1 LCPCGTKWIRR
12 KLARQKRSNHEV
24 LKIHLIIKNPKQ
36 TSPKHIAVAA
46 LLIFLAA
53 FGVRLLSWQDT
64 RLEVGKVQSVVASD
78 YQRTGRLIREGG
90 LSGFFRATGP
100 LADPNLLG
108 HPPGYAVVLA
118 FLSAIL
124 GDSNNVI
131 QLFQMTCDALAA
143 VVIFLIAIELFPL
156 GVGVI
161 AGLLAAFSPQ
171 FAWNS
176 VLLLPDSLAVLPLL
190 LAIYCLTRA
199 LKKPR
204 LITVILAGVFVG
216 LSCWLRAN
224 GLLMAPF
231 IALVGL
237 ILFPRDRRFCYAG
250 ALLLGAVFVVAPLT
264 IRNWL
269 VFDHFIP
276 VSLGAG
282 QTMLEGISDYDPAR
296 RFGIPNTDMAIM
308 KMEAEQHNRPDYY
321 STLFAPDG
329 IKRERMRLA
338 RGLGVIRNNPIWFAS
353 VMARRAGSMLR
364 LERARL
370 ISTGPPVTHDLNV
383 DETKRVWVGRP
394 AELLAQAVDK
404 SPDARFL
411 ISTYPPADTGGT
423 DKSEPP
429 AKAGGADK
437 SEPRADTGGTDKS
450 ETLQIIS
457 DTSKYGVQLKT
468 APLTIKSHHD
478 YLFKVP
484 VIVEEGRMTVDAAG
498 TQTGRAYA
506 SAVIE
511 NAEVKEGDTQPRKI
525 VALPFVGTT
534 EESVSLLFRN
544 AAPASGR
551 SRVDVGQVELFDLGA
566 ASFLWTRYPRFMV
579 SSIQRLFITAVMLPL
594 ALFGAAILVRRRAW
608 KSLVLL
614 LSVPAYYFCFQSMLH
629 TEYRYVLA
637 IHYFLF
643 VLVALAIYEIGCVAW
658 GYLPK
663 GFHRIRL
670 ARK

>member
-1 LCPCGTKWIRR
+1 MSP
-12 KLARQKRSNHEV
+12 RQ
-24 LKIHLIIKNPKQ
+24 ITI
-36 TSPKHIAVAA
+36 AA

-237 ILFPRDRRFCYAG
+237 ILFPRDRRFRYAG

-338 RGLGVIRNNPIWFAS
+338 RGLGVIRNNPIWFGS

-411 ISTYPPADTGGT
+411 ISTDLPAD
-423 DKSEPP
+423 
-429 AKAGGADK
+429 AGGA
-437 SEPRADTGGTDKS
+437 DKS

-468 APLTIKSHHD
+468 APVTIKSHHD

-484 VIVEEGRMTVDAAG
+484 VIVEEGRMTVDVAG